1 MDAAE
6 CLDLPQEQTSAS
18 VALMSQNDPKRTLKP
33 CAGELTRHETA
44 QTPAKPAHRG
54 RLPIPR

>member
-18 VALMSQNDPKRTLKP
+18 VALMSQNDPKQTFTLCKP
-33 CAGELTRHETA
+33 RRPVAASHANSAAVVSNPE
-44 QTPAKPAHRG
+44 RG
-54 RLPIPR
+54 